1 MQLVIDKL
9 DSLIFLIPVYYVISS
24 ISMVHSIIL
33 FIGSFVLHVFVS
45 YLVWKLG
52 LKKNSISGQEGDLY
66 YSEFIE
72 LLPAHYLFRWWP
84 PSRLQIRNYC
94 LRFSSCI
101 GLITDILDGLIA
113 RLFNMK
119 TEFGARLDSL
129 ADVGLYIN
137 ALIGGIVFKWEAVA
151 PHAWMVVTFVLF
163 YVAMELMSY
172 LKFRSHASL
181 HLYSSKVG
189 GYIQGVFLFYSL

>member
-1 MQLVIDKL
+1 MDKKEIYTIPNLLSFYRLITFPLVAAFAFTD
-9 DSLIFLIPVYYVISS
+9 
-24 ISMVHSIIL
+24 
-33 FIGSFVLHVFVS
+33 
-45 YLVWKLG
+45 
-52 LKKNSISGQEGDLY
+52 Q
-66 YSEFIE
+66 E
-72 LLPAHYLFRWWP
+72 LLFAIF
-84 PSRLQIRNYC
+84 
-94 LRFSSCI
+94 FCI

-189 GYIQGVFLFYSL
+189 GYIQGVFFFILFSYAFIPWLFYLAMIWGIASFIEVMLCVYILKEPKNNVKGLYWLLKSSKD